1 MTSLPSPQNL
11 AKAIANTSF
20 TLEEKNT
27 IIQGLRFLNAEKIKI
42 LYELLTNLQEEE
54 TRIINEVNRIDLK
67 YKIRLEAEIE
77 NCATQGGTHCIS
89 N

>member
-1 MTSLPSPQNL
+1 MTNLPTPQVL

-20 TLEEKNT
+20 SLEEKNT
-27 IIQGLRFLNAEKIKI
+27 IVQSIKFLNAEKIKV

-54 TRIINEVNRIDLK
+54 TRVVNEVNRIDLK

-77 NCATQGGTHCIS
+77 NCSKQGGAHC